1 MRARLWLSVVM
12 LLAGVGLAAAAGF
25 AGPEPTKGGTLRISE
40 PFDVGSIDPALAYRT
55 ETFGVI
61 EFATCAKLYSYPDKP
76 APQGAIVIPEVA
88 KGFPKLSKDGKTQ
101 TIELRPTYRFHTGR
115 RITAANFVAAFNRD
129 ASPKLQSPATAY
141 LHEIVG
147 ADAVIDG
154 KARTIAGVR
163 ALSPYRLQIRTNRPL
178 GDLVS
183 RLTMPFFCPIAT
195 TTPLQEIDDP
205 LGSGPYYVAARIP
218 DRQIVLKRNRFYHGR
233 RPAKVDQVVWTIGAG
248 PEACRLAVEQNETDY
263 CVILPATAYK
273 QIANRY
279 GINRKGGRFFFH
291 PALETDYFA
300 FNHDR
305 PAFKG
310 PGQIPLKQAINWAI
324 DRRNCGRG
332 RLPGRHAHRP
342 DPAAGHGSEC
352 EHLPARGRHPG
363 KAGKGTGPP
372 RQGEVQA
379 REAGA
384 LHEQRA
390 LLCLRSADLAVQPQ
404 AARDRRRGPVLL
416 DSSRAR
422 ESRYPRGTL

>member
-40 PFDVGSIDPALAYRT
+40 PFDVGSLDPALAYRT

-163 ALSPYRLQIRTNRPL
+163 ALSPYRLQIRTNPRPPDCAQAQPL
-178 GDLVS
+178 LS
-183 RLTMPFFCPIAT
+183 RSPAREGRPSCVDDRRGPRGLPARGRTERDGLLRDSPSDG
-195 TTPLQEIDDP
+195 LQ
-205 LGSGPYYVAARIP
+205 A
-218 DRQIVLKRNRFYHGR
+218 DRQQVRDQQKGRAVLFPPGARDRLLCLQP
-233 RPAKVDQVVWTIGAG
+233 RPARVQGAG
-248 PEACRLAVEQNETDY
+248 PDSAQAGDQL
-263 CVILPATAYK
+263 
-273 QIANRY
+273 
-279 GINRKGGRFFFH
+279 G
-291 PALETDYFA
+291 
-300 FNHDR
+300 DR
-305 PAFKG
+305 PAC
-310 PGQIPLKQAINWAI
+310 
-324 DRRNCGRG
+324 NCGRG